1 MFFENVDEG
10 WNSKLAETLKQLI
23 ESGEFE
29 QAIEYVKQLDADDL
43 VQILVDTA
51 YELSD
56 FDSIS
61 IYFLVEELLQIQE
74 TTMLHEVASSILTNV
89 FPLRAGAYN
98 RALYHMR
105 QAARLSPDNIRIKEG
120 LLLFFD
126 IPEHLLADEEARLIA
141 KDVLAEFPDSLPAKN
156 VLMMLSKQ

>member
-1 MFFENVDEG
+1 M
-10 WNSKLAETLKQLI
+10 AETLKQLI

-29 QAIEYVKQLDADDL
+29 QAIEYVIQIDAADL
-43 VQILVDTA
+43 VEILVDTA

-74 TTMLHEVASSILTNV
+74 NAMLHEVASSILTNV

-105 QAARLSPDNIRIKEG
+105 QAVRLSPDNIRMKEG
-120 LLLFFD
+120 LLFFFD
-126 IPEHLLADEEARLIA
+126 IPEHLLADEEARVIA
-141 KDVLAEFPDSLPAKN
+141 KDVLADFSDSIPAKN
-156 VLMMLSKQ
+156 VLMTLTKQNKTAKKKR